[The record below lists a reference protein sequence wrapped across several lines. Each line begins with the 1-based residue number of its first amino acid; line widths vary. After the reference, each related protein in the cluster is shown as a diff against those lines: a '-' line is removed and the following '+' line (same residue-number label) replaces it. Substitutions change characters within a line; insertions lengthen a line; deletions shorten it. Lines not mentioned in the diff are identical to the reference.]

1 MNILVI
7 VTADSYVRSAVM
19 ITKDLHLTE
28 ARFGFW
34 GNFYSAIII
43 ENLCKK
49 YCINNKNALIFTLE
63 KELIE
68 KYDQII
74 LAVGNSYV
82 NKFFS
87 FLYNNFQKKTNR
99 PIIISIFAGA
109 IFEDTNSI
117 LCRLNSDYLFVNSA
131 KDLIKAKAL
140 KKETASRCEIISYG
154 FSTLKDQKAE
164 SCLKNTICFID
175 QVKFP
180 KTKTERV
187 YVLKCLIR
195 LAKLYPNFKIILI
208 KRGRI
213 GEKTVHK
220 NSIPYDRLL
229 KTFKTIP
236 SNFSIQAA
244 DIESS
249 IQNMRLCISLSST
262 VLFEAWMNGI
272 SGVAIKDFG
281 IRDEYYTSQF
291 LGSGILVNFK
301 EIDPNITYLPNAKW
315 LQRYAYFD
323 KKIKIKAWNTVLE
336 CQCPRDPINPPLT
349 FAYQSELEKKRL
361 TLIVKFRSIFAST
374 IRKLN
379 AIFNLQEN

>member
-1 MNILVI
+1 M
-7 VTADSYVRSAVM
+7 
-19 ITKDLHLTE
+19 
-28 ARFGFW
+28 
-34 GNFYSAIII
+34 
-43 ENLCKK
+43 
-49 YCINNKNALIFTLE
+49 
-63 KELIE
+63 
-68 KYDQII
+68 
-74 LAVGNSYV
+74 
-82 NKFFS
+82 
-87 FLYNNFQKKTNR
+87 
-99 PIIISIFAGA
+99 
-109 IFEDTNSI
+109 
-117 LCRLNSDYLFVNSA
+117 NSDYLFVNSA